1 MGEGNYEVLEKLIG
15 ATIKFYTKSGEL
27 KSHSLPLNPAIDLI
41 VSANLQFPSKIV
53 CSRSDTGGD
62 QPEIYAIADTG
73 YHRIIITS
81 ATGAVLHRIG
91 GKSSGFADGDFET
104 ARFNGPQGL
113 CFLNADAHVVFVADT
128 ENHAIRRIDLVR
140 RRVETVAG
148 TGMQGTDSVG
158 GLIGRAQELSS
169 PWDVAVCR
177 TRDMDMSF
185 HVDENNIPEKDILLI
200 AAAGLH
206 QIWAVFLDDV
216 IWWKF
221 KKYAAGTVV
230 AIAGNGREEN
240 RNNSYPS
247 NAAFAQPSG
256 LTLRRDTKEMFIAD
270 SESSAVRK
278 IHLQD
283 GKVVGVAGGDLDP
296 RVSANWRLYFL
307 NLIIAFLY

>member
-15 ATIKFYTKSGEL
+15 ATIKFYNKMGKI

-41 VSANLQFPSKIV
+41 VSGNLQFPGKIV
-53 CSRSDTGGD
+53 CSRSNSGDACD
-62 QPEIYAIADTG
+62 QPECYAIADTG

-81 ATGAVLHRIG
+81 ANGAVLHRIG
-91 GKSSGFADGDFET
+91 GKSSGFVDGDFET
-104 ARFNGPQGL
+104 ARFNSPQGL
-113 CFLNADAHVVFVADT
+113 CFLNSDAQVVFVADT
-128 ENHAIRRIDLVR
+128 ENHAIRRIDLKQR
-140 RRVETVAG
+140 TVETIAG
-148 TGMQGTDSVG
+148 TGVQGTDSVG
-158 GLIGRAQELSS
+158 GLIGRDQELSS
-169 PWDVAVCR
+169 PWDVVVCR

-185 HVDENNIPEKDILLI
+185 HVDENKIPEKDILLI

-206 QIWAVFLDDV
+206 QIWAIFLDDV

-240 RNNSYPS
+240 RNNSYPA

-278 IHLQD
+278 IQLQD

-296 RVSANWRLYFL
+296 RVS
-307 NLIIAFLY
+307 